1 MRVFGPF
8 YPPVLQSVVN
18 HAERLSDLL
27 AIREL
32 TPPAEE
38 WAVAWTTGRADEIAR
53 FAEHVVGLWQER
65 RLGDRGAAAMLEG
78 YLAVVHEGLT
88 RHFGREAPACCEAA
102 TAETSPHLRGGAR
115 PHRPQAAPEHE
126 DPTALGTV
134 DALLLEE
141 AFFAA
146 AKK

>member
-1 MRVFGPF
+1 VRVFGPF

-32 TPPAEE
+32 TPPSEE
-38 WAVAWTTGRADEIAR
+38 WAEAWTTGRADEIAR

-78 YLAVVHEGLT
+78 YLAVVHEGLA

-102 TAETSPHLRGGAR
+102 TAETSPH
-115 PHRPQAAPEHE
+115 HRSNAGPQHAPAAPDHE
-126 DPTALGTV
+126 NPTTLETV
-134 DALLLEE
+134 DSVLLEE

-146 AKK
+146 SKK